1 MRNIQEAS
9 RVLNSLAP
17 PGERLAYLN
26 PEEEA
31 LLKEMGGAGQEW
43 VAGIP
48 SYWKPFKDPFGKK
61 EAARKQQEAQNRA
74 IDEAKQEARDTENR
88 ANRQA
93 WATDLISR
101 GKGELFDFTDEQKLA
116 QFLAS
121 PGDDNYVEGFSQ
133 GGEAIDP
140 FPDYAE
146 KTGELILDNM
156 EDTAEALPDFIGD
169 ARTRMENFQDTYDA
183 SNANLDSAV
192 EALSDIYDPDGM
204 QARMEGYN
212 NDLNLV
218 LDDLKGVNTRT
229 ADRTV
234 ELNTN
239 YADSLA
245 NSVDTEVDY
254 ANREFDALRNASD
267 AVLAGE
273 QAKAAVG
280 RRNASMDAA
289 AGMRSLN
296 SMGGATGTGGR
307 MASMMMNAERGARQS
322 DVLADALI
330 DEAQRRGEIESG
342 RYEKIGAIN
351 PAMAD
356 VYRDEVMLK
365 MGTPELDAEAM
376 NLGIDESK
384 ILNEASMYDEI
395 MNRKLGNVDAITGIA
410 MNKALLPSLFG
421 EAALAPTDPLKNE
434 VSPFTTTGA
443 LAPGQTN
450 FESTP
455 FNPAPINE
463 GGGINWLD
471 AIKSAPDIIN
481 KAKSIFTNG

>member
-1 MRNIQEAS
+1 MHNVKEAS

-48 SYWKPFKDPFGKK
+48 SYWSLTDPFNKK
-61 EAARKQQEAQNRA
+61 KK
-74 IDEAKQEARDTENR
+74 AKQAAAAQQAAVDAANEKARETENK
-88 ANRQA
+88 ANRQG
-93 WATDLISR
+93 WATDLVSR
-101 GKGELFDFTDEQKLA
+101 GKGKLFDFTDDEKLA
-116 QFLAS
+116 QYFAEE
-121 PGDDNYVEGFSQ
+121 GDENYVEGFSQ
-133 GGEAIDP
+133 GGKPIDP
-140 FPDYAE
+140 FPDYARE
-146 KTGELILDNM
+146 TGDLILETM

-169 ARTRMENFQDTYDA
+169 ARSRLENFQDTYDQTE
-183 SNANLDSAV
+183 SNIDSAV
-192 EALSDIYDPDGM
+192 ETLSDIYDPDGM

-218 LDDLKGVNTRT
+218 LDDLKSVNTRT
-229 ADRTV
+229 ADKTL
-234 ELNTN
+234 ELGTN
-239 YADSLA
+239 YADSLR
-245 NSVDTEVDY
+245 NSVNTEVDY
-254 ANREFDALRNASD
+254 ANKEFDALRDASD
-267 AVLAGE
+267 AYLAGE

-322 DVLADALI
+322 DLLADALLN
-330 DEAQRRGEIESG
+330 EAQRRGEIESG
-342 RYEKIGAIN
+342 RFEKIGAIN

-356 VYRDEVMLK
+356 VYYDEVMAK
-365 MGTPELDAEAM
+365 MGTPLLDAEAM

-384 ILNEASMYDEI
+384 ILNEASMRDAI
-395 MNRKLGNVDAITGIA
+395 TDRRLSNVDAITGIA
-410 MNKALLPSLFG
+410 MNKALLPSLYG
-421 EAALAPTDPLKNE
+421 EAALSPTDPLKNE

-450 FESTP
+450 FQSTP
-455 FNPAPINE
+455 FTPVASGG
-463 GGGINWLD
+463 GGGINWVD
-471 AIKSAPDIIN
+471 AITKAPEIID
-481 KAKSIFTNG
+481 KAKGIFS

>member
-1 MRNIQEAS
+1 MRNIREAS
-9 RVLNSLAP
+9 DILNSLAP

-31 LLKEMGGAGQEW
+31 LLRSQGGAGQEW

-61 EAARKQQEAQNRA
+61 KAARQAQEAQEAA
-74 IDEAKQEARDTENR
+74 ITEAEKKARDQENR
-88 ANRQA
+88 GNRQA
-93 WATDLISR
+93 WATDMVSR
-101 GKGELFDFTDEQKLA
+101 GKGELFDFTDDLKLEQ
-116 QFLAS
+116 FMAS
-121 PGDDNYVEGFSQ
+121 PGDENYVEGFSQ

-146 KTGELILDNM
+146 KTGDLILDNM
-156 EDTAEALPDFIGD
+156 EGTAEALPDFIGD
-169 ARTRMENFQDTYDA
+169 ARSRMEGFQDTFDQ

-192 EALSDIYDPDGM
+192 SALSDVYDPNGM
-204 QARMEGYN
+204 TARMEGYN
-212 NDLNLV
+212 SDINNV
-218 LDDLKGVNTRT
+218 LDELKGINTATAART
-229 ADRTV
+229 R
-234 ELNTN
+234 ELNEN
-239 YADSLA
+239 YGDSLA
-245 NSVDTEVDY
+245 GSVNTEVDY
-254 ANREFDALRNASD
+254 ANKEFDALRNASD
-267 AVLAGE
+267 AALAGE

-289 AGMRSLN
+289 SGMRGLN
-296 SMGGATGTGGR
+296 SMGGSTGTGGR
-307 MASMMMNAERGARQS
+307 MASMMMNAERGMRQS
-322 DVLADALI
+322 DLLADALI
-330 DEAQRRGEIESG
+330 NESQRRGEIESG
-342 RYEKIGAIN
+342 RYEKIGEIN

-365 MGTPELDAEAM
+365 MGTPELDAQAT

-384 ILNEASMYDEI
+384 IMNESNMYDEI
-395 MNRKLGNVDAITGIA
+395 MNRQLGNVDAITGIA

-450 FESTP
+450 FSETP
-455 FNPAPINE
+455 FNPAPIPE
-463 GGGINWLD
+463 SGGIDWVKALK
-471 AIKSAPDIIN
+471 AAPDIIN
-481 KAKSIFTNG
+481 QGKKIFNG